1 MSSAL
6 RVERRLPLNAS
17 VTEIPALRSGVIP
30 RAHLGPLR
38 EAAQG
43 SRVVLISAPAGG
55 GGRRRLV
62 RRREWR
68 LTDLQ

>member
-1 MSSAL
+1 VSSPL

-43 SRVVLISAPAGG
+43 SRVVLISAPAAGG
-55 GGRRRLV
+55 WPSSTSPPARV
-62 RRREWR
+62 A
-68 LTDLQ
+68 TD